1 MNWQD
6 KEKADKEE
14 REVLIPL
21 SKERAEN
28 IKQALVG
35 KGIAAARIGTI
46 GRGSTDPLVP
56 FSDKDN
62 QWKNCRVEIILRK

>member
-21 SKERAEN
+21 SKERAEK
-28 IKQALVG
+28 IKQALVQ
-35 KGIAAARIGTI
+35 KGIDGRRITTI
-46 GRGSTDPLVP
+46 GHGSFKPLVP